1 MRLMNGRPDRSFLC
15 SRCGGITEEAV
26 VRPDGRGEG
35 ACPDCGLGFSVAF
48 TVTSVFTGSADAGSE
63 LSPPSPEWTAHRRK
77 REDAL
82 RNRPFVVYGLDS
94 RWSGTRWVGGWGT
107 SDDEI
112 DHLGLGHGDH
122 LDDAAPLV
130 VITTWRLSGKW
141 PALTVA
147 NAAQGLAEYL
157 WQEGAPHEL
166 VRPTFNSE
174 DPTASWS
181 ELLVSVDGQPT
192 VFRSLAAGPFWVAL
206 AEIGNSLITIEARN
220 VAPDN
225 TGLVTIDDDAPYLAG
240 DRP

>member
-1 MRLMNGRPDRSFLC
+1 
-15 SRCGGITEEAV
+15 
-26 VRPDGRGEG
+26 
-35 ACPDCGLGFSVAF
+35 
-48 TVTSVFTGSADAGSE
+48 
-63 LSPPSPEWTAHRRK
+63 
-77 REDAL
+77 
-82 RNRPFVVYGLDS
+82 
-94 RWSGTRWVGGWGT
+94 
-107 SDDEI
+107 
-112 DHLGLGHGDH
+112 
-122 LDDAAPLV
+122 V

-157 WQEGAPHEL
+157 WEEGAPHEL